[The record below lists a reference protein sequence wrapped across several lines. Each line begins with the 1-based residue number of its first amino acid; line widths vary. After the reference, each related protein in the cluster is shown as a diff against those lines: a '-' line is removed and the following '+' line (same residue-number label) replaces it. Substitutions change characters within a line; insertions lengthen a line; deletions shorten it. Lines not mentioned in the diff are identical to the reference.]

1 MTRNILQKRLQ
12 IGSNHDI
19 QVFDWP
25 PQSPDL
31 NPIEHLWNYL
41 KRRLASYEHVPTSM
55 RQLWERIEVEWDKIP
70 VEECLKLIET
80 MPDRISAVIKAKG
93 RHTKY

>member
-1 MTRNILQKRLQ
+1 MLDL
-12 IGSNHDI
+12 
-19 QVFDWP
+19 F
-25 PQSPDL
+25 PQTPYL
-31 NPIEHLWNYL
+31 NPFEDLCNYL
-41 KRRLASYEHVPTSM
+41 KMRLASYGHVPTSM
-55 RQLWERIEVEWDKIP
+55 HQLWERIEVEWDKIP